1 MAEYRPEMP
10 LYVQDEEIWTYQD
23 GVEHLVDL
31 FNMDRDARNL
41 RQAKRSLYRAY
52 RDLPNY
58 HQWAYYHR
66 RKLLESEASQTSGT
80 ITYDHTGGA
89 NERMVTIAGGTWP
102 ANAKYGSII
111 INDVHYQID
120 ARISGTVITLRSDS
134 NPGADLAA
142 LTAYEWYREA
152 YHLPVNF
159 RRMSQLLD
167 ASQTT
172 GLYPL
177 QYVSPSEHHRR
188 SRNFWGQTV
197 DRPEWYTLRND
208 DRWFGAPVIV
218 LGRPPNSG
226 RTYDYI
232 YEVNPRPLHT
242 YAEETGTVSGST
254 TTIAGSG
261 TAFTSRHIGSVIRF
275 GTSAA
280 LPVSRVGG
288 FGSTVEYAEQR
299 IVTAVESA
307 TELTVD
313 KATDSSVGAG
323 TKFSISDPLDLEVHS
338 MLTVMLKLAE
348 YEMAVMLNRD
358 STDTS
363 RRWSRF
369 MRDLQ
374 FAMEADR
381 RNTSIASG
389 AMDDYAGTGR
399 GLIGDVTGVPS

>member
-66 RKLLESEASQTSGT
+66 RKLLESEASQTSST

-89 NERMVTIAGGTWP
+89 NERMVTIAAGTWP

-142 LTAYEWYREA
+142 LTTYEWYREA
-152 YHLPVNF
+152 YYLPVNF

-218 LGRPPNSG
+218 LGRPPNAG

-254 TTIAGSG
+254 ATITGSG
-261 TAFTSRHIGSVIRF
+261 TTFTSRHIGSVIRL

-299 IVTAVESA
+299 IVTAVASA
-307 TELTVD
+307 TSLTVD
-313 KATDSSVGAG
+313 KAPDSSVSGV
-323 TKFSISDPLDLEVHS
+323 KFSISDPLDLEVHS

-358 STDTS
+358 ATDTGK
-363 RRWSRF
+363 RWNRF

>member
-23 GVEHLVDL
+23 GVEHLIDL

-58 HQWAYYHR
+58 HQWAYYQR
-66 RKLLESEASQTSGT
+66 RKLLTSEASQTSST
-80 ITYDHTGGA
+80 ITYDHVGGLKP
-89 NERMVTIAGGTWP
+89 RTVTLAAGTWP
-102 ANAKYGSII
+102 ENAKYGSII

-120 ARISGTVITLRSDS
+120 DRTSDTVITLRSDS
-134 NPGADLAA
+134 NPGADVAA

-152 YHLPVNF
+152 YQLPVNF

-172 GLYPL
+172 GMYPL

-218 LGRPPNSG
+218 LGRPPNAG

-232 YEVNPRPLHT
+232 YEINPRPLHT
-242 YAEETGTVSGST
+242 YAEETGTVTYTGLET
-254 TTIAGSG
+254 VGLG

-275 GTSAA
+275 GTSADI
-280 LPVSRVGG
+280 PVSRVGG
-288 FGSTVEYAEQR
+288 FGSTVEYTEQR
-299 IVTAVESA
+299 IVTAVEDIVHLNLDKHLDVNVSA
-307 TELTVD
+307 V
-313 KATDSSVGAG
+313 
-323 TKFSISDPLDLEVHS
+323 KFSISDPLDLEVHS

-358 STDTS
+358 ATDTGK
-363 RRWSRF
+363 RWNRF

>member
-66 RKLLESEASQTSGT
+66 RKLLESEASQASST

-89 NERMVTIAGGTWP
+89 NERMVTIAAGTWP

-120 ARISGTVITLRSDS
+120 DRISDTVITLRSDS
-134 NPGADLAA
+134 NPGADVAA

-152 YHLPVNF
+152 YYLPVNF

-218 LGRPPNSG
+218 LGRPPNAG

-254 TTIAGSG
+254 ATITGSG
-261 TAFTSRHIGSVIRF
+261 TTFTSRHIGSVIRL

-299 IVTAVESA
+299 IVTAVASA
-307 TELTVD
+307 TSLTVD
-313 KATDSSVGAG
+313 KAPDSSVSGV
-323 TKFSISDPLDLEVHS
+323 KFSISDPLDLEVHS

-358 STDTS
+358 ATDTGK
-363 RRWSRF
+363 RWNRF